1 MKTITETIP
10 RWRRTLPIIMAVCV
24 VIIGGTLV
32 TANQSRRTL
41 VIKLITQIQQADY
54 EGNRD
59 ALQRLYQDLS
69 PFVEDKKLNVQVRY
83 WRGFALWRRAINGFN
98 ESIERSVLVADLQ
111 QATHE
116 FEPAMALAPDFVD
129 AKAAAASCL
138 GTSLWLAPNGDP
150 AKTRETMLRALNFL
164 KEAEAAEPDNPR
176 VLWILGQV
184 RWSMPPEH
192 GGGQE
197 RAIETNLKGLQA
209 ARAQRKATND
219 PLQPAWGEAELL
231 MNLAWDYLNHKT
243 PDLLKAEEHARAALA
258 LVPHWHYVKDILLPQ
273 IAAAKSQSSGGKMQQ
288 DFFTALTQGDVA
300 QVKALLQTNP
310 QLAQAKDEKGVSAIL
325 KAAYYRK
332 TDIVA
337 VLLAAGFELNIFEAA
352 ATGQTARIQALVKQ
366 DAKLANA
373 FAADGFAPLGL
384 ATFFGHHAAVEAL
397 LAAGADVNAAS
408 RESMKITPLHSAASA
423 RQFEIARLLIAHGAD
438 VNPSQAASGLKPL
451 HEAAAN
457 GDLAIARLLLEHG
470 ADINAKTQDGKTP
483 LALALARNQTEMVA
497 FLRERKA
504 VN

>member
-1 MKTITETIP
+1 MHVSP
-10 RWRRTLPIIMAVCV
+10 SFRRAVPIII
-24 VIIGGTLV
+24 VIGTIIFGGTRL
-32 TANQSRRTL
+32 TANQARRTR
-41 VIKLITQIQQADY
+41 VIKLVTQIQRADY
-54 EGNRD
+54 EGDRA
-59 ALQRLYQDLS
+59 ALLRLYQDLF
-69 PFVEDKKLNVQVRY
+69 PFVEDKMLTAQVRY
-83 WRGFALWRRAINGFN
+83 WRGFALWRRALNGFN
-98 ESIERSVLVADLQ
+98 ESIERSALVADLQ
-111 QATHE
+111 QAARE
-116 FEPAMALAPDFVD
+116 FEAALKQAPGFVD

-138 GTSLWLAPNGDP
+138 GTSLWLAPNGDQTQ
-150 AKTRETMLRALNFL
+150 ARATMRQALNFL
-164 KEAEAAEPDNPR
+164 NEAEAAEPDNPR

-192 GGGQE
+192 GGGQQ

-209 ARAQRKATND
+209 ARKQRNATSD

-243 PDLLKAEEHARAALA
+243 PDLAKAEEYAQAALA

-273 IAAAKSQSSGGKMQQ
+273 IAAAKSQSPGGKMQQ

-332 TDIVA
+332 PDIVA
-337 VLLAAGFELNIFEAA
+337 VLLATGLELSIFEAA
-352 ATGQTARIQALVKQ
+352 ATGQSARVKALVKQ
-366 DAKLANA
+366 DAQLANA

-384 ATFFGHHAAVEAL
+384 ATFFGHRATVEAL

-438 VNPSQAASGLKPL
+438 VNPLQAASGLKPL

-470 ADINAKTQDGKTP
+470 ADLNAKTHDGKTP